1 MRTPTLLLG
10 ALVASS
16 PLLAQRAPAR
26 PATPATGGTPATPA
40 APTADTSR
48 LARLAGNLK
57 FRSIGPALTSGRIA
71 DVAVDPTN
79 PKLWYVA
86 TAVGGVWKSVNA
98 GLSFTPVFDGEGAFA
113 TGAIAIDAKTPSTIW
128 VGTGE
133 NNAQRVAAYG
143 DGIYRSIDG
152 GASWKNMGLRESEH
166 IARIV
171 IDPRDSKVI
180 YVAAQGPLSNK
191 GGDHGVYKT
200 IDGGTTWTRV
210 LASNEWTGAND
221 IQMDPRNPDVLVATL
236 WQRQRRTCC
245 YVAGGPGSG
254 VWRSTDAGKTW
265 TKAQAG
271 LPGEELGRIGLATSA
286 AAPGLLYAMAE
297 AGNAKGGTFRSRDF
311 GASWERMGSY
321 QSGSLYYNEIF
332 ADPNVADR
340 LYAVD
345 VMLQVSNDGGKTW
358 GRVGELLKHVDNHS
372 VWIDPKDSDHLI
384 VGNDGGVYESHDRG
398 RSWRFCAN
406 LPLAQFY
413 RVSVDESKPFY
424 RVFGGAQ
431 DNFSMGGPSRTRSNN
446 GITNADWFITS
457 GGDGFGSVV
466 DPKDPNTVYAQSQFG
481 NLSRFNLATGDVMG
495 IQPED
500 AADGK
505 GFRWNWDSPLMI
517 SPHNNTRVY
526 FAADR
531 VLRSD
536 DRGNS
541 WRTISPDLS
550 RNLDR
555 TQIRVMDRLQGVD
568 ALGRNQS
575 TTLYGNAT
583 AMTESPVKEG
593 VLAVGTN
600 DGRISVTEDGGATW
614 RTRDSFTGVPDT
626 TLVTKVLLSQH
637 DVNTLYATFN
647 NAQEGDLRPYV
658 LRSTD
663 LGRTWT
669 SIAANLPARGSVWV
683 IAEDHVDRNLLFVGT
698 EFGVFFSNDGGARWA
713 PLKGGMPTIQVRD
726 IAIHKGSS
734 DLVLATFGRGFYI
747 LDDYSPLRA
756 LKPDVIAS
764 PARLFPARTAYQY
777 VESMPLGLPGAS
789 FQGAGHYMADNPPF
803 GAVFTYY
810 LKDALKSKKVLRQEA
825 DAAAAKA
832 GRDASFPPWDAL
844 KAEDREEE
852 PTIVLEVSD
861 AQGQRVRRL
870 TGPTAAGV
878 HRVAW
883 DLRYQPV
890 DAVTGPAYK
899 FDPEF
904 PFSSPPPAPW
914 ALPGT
919 YTVRM
924 YARVDGAL
932 KSLSEPVTVTVQDA
946 DGAGARQSPRTPATL
961 ATDLR
966 TADLRRAVLGASAL
980 IEETQATLVFLKR
993 AIDDTPT
1000 ADSSLIR
1007 RVRVLETQLRDAQ
1020 EALRG
1025 DATKSRRSE
1034 HAPAGLLGRLNEAV
1048 GQGWGRTLEAP
1059 TPSQLAQVDIVR
1071 RAFGTVMAQIRQ
1083 VVDVDLKALE
1093 GEADKAGVPWT
1104 RGRRP
1109 VVPQ

>member
-1 MRTPTLLLG
+1 MRTPSLLLG
-10 ALVASS
+10 ALVAST
-16 PLLAQRAPAR
+16 PLLAQR
-26 PATPATGGTPATPA
+26 TPATSAATGTPSATA
-40 APTADTSR
+40 APAADTSR
-48 LARLAGNLK
+48 LAKLAANLK
-57 FRSIGPALTSGRIA
+57 FRSIGPALTSGRIS

-79 PKLWYVA
+79 PRTWFVA

-98 GLSFTPVFDGEGAFA
+98 GLSFTPVFDGENAFA
-113 TGAIAIDAKTPSTIW
+113 TGAIIIDPKTPSTVW

-143 DGIYRSIDG
+143 DGIYRTIDG

-171 IDPRDSKVI
+171 IDPRDSKVV

-191 GGDHGVYKT
+191 GGDRGVYKT
-200 IDGGTTWTRV
+200 TDGGATWTRV
-210 LASNEWTGAND
+210 LFVNEWTGAND
-221 IQMDPRNPDVLVATL
+221 IQMDPRNPDVLVATM

-245 YVAGGPGSG
+245 YVGGGPGSG
-254 VWRSTDAGKTW
+254 VWRSMDAGKTW
-265 TKAQAG
+265 TKSQAG
-271 LPGEELGRIGLATSA
+271 FPSDEMGRIGLAMSP
-286 AAPGLLYAMAE
+286 AAPGLLYAMAD
-297 AGNAKGGTFRSRDF
+297 AANAKGGTFRSRDF
-311 GASWERMGSY
+311 GASWEKMGSY

-358 GRVGELLKHVDNHS
+358 GRVGELFKHVDNHS

-398 RSWRFCAN
+398 KSWRFCAN

-424 RVFGGAQ
+424 RVYGGAQ
-431 DNFSMGGPSRTRSNN
+431 DNFSMGGPSRTRTNN
-446 GITNADWFITS
+446 GIRNSDWFITS

-481 NLSRFNLATGDVMG
+481 NLSRFNLATGDRMG

-505 GFRWNWDSPLMI
+505 GFRWNWDSPLLI
-517 SPHNNTRVY
+517 SPHNNRRIY

-536 DRGNS
+536 DRGDS

-555 TQIRVMDRLQGVD
+555 TKLRVMDRLQGVD
-568 ALGRNQS
+568 AVARNQS

-583 AMTESPVKEG
+583 AMHESRLKEG
-593 VLAVGTN
+593 LLAVGTN

-647 NAQEGDLRPYV
+647 NAQEGDLKPYV

-663 LGRTWT
+663 LGRSWT
-669 SIAANLPARGSVWV
+669 SITANLPARGSVWV

-698 EFGVFFSNDGGARWA
+698 EFGVFFSNDAGARWTQ
-713 PLKGGMPTIQVRD
+713 LKGGVPTIQVRD
-726 IAIHKGSS
+726 IAIHAGSS
-734 DLVLATFGRGFYI
+734 DLVLGTFGRGFYI

-756 LKPDVIAS
+756 LTPDVIAS
-764 PARLFPARTAYQY
+764 PARLFAARTSYLY
-777 VESMPLGLPGAS
+777 VESSPLGLPGPT
-789 FQGAGHYMADNPPF
+789 FQGAGYYMAENPPF

-810 LKDALKSKKVLRQEA
+810 LRDALKSKKAVRQEA
-825 DAAAAKA
+825 DATAAKA
-832 GRDASFPPWDAL
+832 GRDASFPSWEGL
-844 KAEDREEE
+844 RAEDREEE
-852 PTIVLEVSD
+852 PAIVLEVSD
-861 AQGQRVRRL
+861 AQGRRVRRL
-870 TGPTAAGV
+870 TGPTTAGI

-883 DLRYQPV
+883 DLHHQGA
-890 DAVTGPAYK
+890 DAVNGPAYR

-904 PFSSPPPAPW
+904 PFSSAPPAPW

-919 YTVRM
+919 YTVRL
-924 YARVDGAL
+924 YSRVDGAL
-932 KSLSEPVTVTVQDA
+932 KPLSEPVTVTLQDA
-946 DGAGARQSPRTPATL
+946 DGAGARQTTRTAATL

-966 TADLRRAVLGASAL
+966 TSDLRRAVLGASAL

-993 AIDDTPT
+993 AIDDTPA
-1000 ADSSLIR
+1000 ADSALIR
-1007 RVRVLETQLRDAQ
+1007 QVRLVESQLRDAQ

-1025 DATKSRRSE
+1025 DATKSRRAE
-1034 HAPAGLLGRLNEAV
+1034 HAPTGLLGRLNEAV
-1048 GQGWGRTLEAP
+1048 SQGWSGTLEAP
-1059 TPSQLAQVDIVR
+1059 TPAQLAQVEIVR
-1071 RAFGTVMAQIRQ
+1071 SAFGAVMAQINR
-1083 VVDVDLKALE
+1083 VIDVDLRALE
-1093 GEADKAGVPWT
+1093 AAADKAGVPWT